1 MKKVLYLMVLVFLLC
16 SLIATAEVDDSTW
29 SYTSDCNFICSLE
42 ADNHFLSLAGHHGT
56 WNQGSPRLE
65 VWSPDTSDLQ
75 VYECEGYDGSITQGI
90 SRIDENTFVV
100 LRDREG
106 NYNYILE
113 YISNET
119 VLWSSTT
126 IPNASRVYVVG
137 EYILVNSFPDQ
148 ASTSLILIDK
158 SGNVVWSHDW
168 KEHLYFE
175 NIIPSGENYL
185 AFGRTEADDTYG
197 VAVCLD
203 MKGNEIW
210 RYDESS
216 KSEIVAAISDEQE
229 TVLLS
234 NRFSG
239 AYTTHLLKLQNG
251 FLSEEQNFG
260 PSDLGNEQSGPA
272 TSQTALDMIQYGDG
286 YIVALSM
293 QQPLADNCL
302 IRYINADGNIL
313 QEWLEEF
320 SGVGNIQLASFIQDD
335 SDVYLGICGKENNN
349 ELWSSDITIADIP
362 TRLIIKH
369 FTISA
374 EK

>member
-1 MKKVLYLMVLVFLLC
+1 M
-16 SLIATAEVDDSTW
+16 
-29 SYTSDCNFICSLE
+29 
-42 ADNHFLSLAGHHGT
+42 
-56 WNQGSPRLE
+56 
-65 VWSPDTSDLQ
+65 
-75 VYECEGYDGSITQGI
+75 
-90 SRIDENTFVV
+90 
-100 LRDREG
+100 
-106 NYNYILE
+106 
-113 YISNET
+113 
-119 VLWSSTT
+119 
-126 IPNASRVYVVG
+126 
-137 EYILVNSFPDQ
+137 
-148 ASTSLILIDK
+148 
-158 SGNVVWSHDW
+158 
-168 KEHLYFE
+168 
-175 NIIPSGENYL
+175 
-185 AFGRTEADDTYG
+185 
-197 VAVCLD
+197 
-203 MKGNEIW
+203 
-210 RYDESS
+210 SS

-251 FLSEEQNFG
+251 FLSEEQNFE

-320 SGVGNIQLASFIQDD
+320 SGVGNIQLASFVQDD

-369 FTISA
+369 FTIPA